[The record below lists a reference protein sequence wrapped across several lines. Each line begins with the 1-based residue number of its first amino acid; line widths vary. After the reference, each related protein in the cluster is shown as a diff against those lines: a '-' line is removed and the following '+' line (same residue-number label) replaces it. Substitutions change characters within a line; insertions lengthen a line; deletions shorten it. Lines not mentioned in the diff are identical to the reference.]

1 MISLSSAEPDSR
13 AHFDDEGHAYSRNDR
28 RREIGHILRSMRRAR
43 PSCIVV
49 QKAAQATSSQ
59 HRRCLVLRLTQ
70 RMEFC
75 SRVCGPDH
83 PGFIV
88 EESRTLAVATFM
100 TKFMQSEQV
109 PVLWA
114 LQSVVNNQPVKTTPL
129 QILRYLAMQALRQ
142 NQDTIGNHIS
152 ESFNQTRI
160 SSAHTI
166 HHWTTILKSAI
177 ESVPI
182 AYVLIDLD
190 LIDLDDSSTM
200 LPALLQSL
208 SDLTDE
214 CKPTV
219 LKVVLINKLRTVSI
233 DMQSSGSETLN
244 LEKILNNSRISRA
257 RGRQQASNTPLRG
270 AASLAF
276 RSRLKN
282 QSISKAPQRSF

>member
-1 MISLSSAEPDSR
+1 MTKDMRTAGMIEAAKSDIFSDPCDVLDLRVSLCRRQHKRQALNIDAVWSSASLKAWNSSTQSAVLIIQGSLSKKAE
-13 AHFDDEGHAYSRNDR
+13 
-28 RREIGHILRSMRRAR
+28 
-43 PSCIVV
+43 
-49 QKAAQATSSQ
+49 
-59 HRRCLVLRLTQ
+59 
-70 RMEFC
+70 
-75 SRVCGPDH
+75 
-83 PGFIV
+83 
-88 EESRTLAVATFM
+88 TLAVGTFM
-100 TKFMQSEQV
+100 TKFMQSEQIS
-109 PVLWA
+109 VLWA
-114 LQSVVNNQPVKTTPL
+114 LQSVVPKKPVTTTPL

-166 HHWTTILKSAI
+166 QHWTTILKSALV
-177 ESVPI
+177 SVPI

-190 LIDLDDSSTM
+190 LVDLDDSSTM

-219 LKVVLINKLRTVSI
+219 LKVVLINKLRTVNV

-257 RGRQQASNTPLRG
+257 RGRQQANNIPLRG
-270 AASLAF
+270 TASLAF
-276 RSRLKN
+276 RSRLKS
-282 QSISKAPQRSF
+282 QSVANAPQRSF

>member
-1 MISLSSAEPDSR
+1 MTKDMRTAGMIEAAKSDIFSDPCDVLDLRISLCRRQHKRQALNIDAVWSSAS
-13 AHFDDEGHAYSRNDR
+13 
-28 RREIGHILRSMRRAR
+28 L
-43 PSCIVV
+43 
-49 QKAAQATSSQ
+49 KAWNSAPESA
-59 HRRCLVLRLTQ
+59 VLIIQGSLSKKA
-70 RMEFC
+70 E
-75 SRVCGPDH
+75 
-83 PGFIV
+83 
-88 EESRTLAVATFM
+88 TLAVGTFM

-109 PVLWA
+109 SVLWA
-114 LQSVVNNQPVKTTPL
+114 LQSAVNNQPVKTTPL

-166 HHWTTILKSAI
+166 HHWTTILKSAL

-190 LIDLDDSSTM
+190 LIDLDDPSTM

-219 LKVVLINKLRTVSI
+219 LKVVLINKLRTVSV

-244 LEKILNNSRISRA
+244 LEKELNNSRISRA
-257 RGRQQASNTPLRG
+257 RGRQQANNIPLRG
-270 AASLAF
+270 TASLAF

-282 QSISKAPQRSF
+282 QSVAKAPH

>member
-1 MISLSSAEPDSR
+1 MTKDMRTAGMIEAAKSDIFSDPCDVLDLRVSLCRRQHKRQALNIDAVWSSDSLKAWNSSTQSAVLIIQGSLSKKAE
-13 AHFDDEGHAYSRNDR
+13 
-28 RREIGHILRSMRRAR
+28 
-43 PSCIVV
+43 
-49 QKAAQATSSQ
+49 
-59 HRRCLVLRLTQ
+59 
-70 RMEFC
+70 
-75 SRVCGPDH
+75 
-83 PGFIV
+83 
-88 EESRTLAVATFM
+88 TLAVGTFM
-100 TKFMQSEQV
+100 TKFMQSEQIS
-109 PVLWA
+109 VLWA
-114 LQSVVNNQPVKTTPL
+114 LQSVVANQPVTTTPL

-166 HHWTTILKSAI
+166 QHWTTILKSALV
-177 ESVPI
+177 SVPI

-190 LIDLDDSSTM
+190 LVDLDDSSTM

-219 LKVVLINKLRTVSI
+219 LKVVLINKLRTVSV

-257 RGRQQASNTPLRG
+257 RGRQQANNIPLRG
-270 AASLAF
+270 TASLAF
-276 RSRLKN
+276 RSRLKS
-282 QSISKAPQRSF
+282 QSVANAPQRSF